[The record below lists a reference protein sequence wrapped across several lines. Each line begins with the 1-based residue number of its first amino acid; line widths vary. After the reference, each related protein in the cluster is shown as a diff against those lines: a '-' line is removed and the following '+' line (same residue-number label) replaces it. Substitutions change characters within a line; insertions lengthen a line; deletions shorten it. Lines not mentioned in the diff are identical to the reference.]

1 MNKFGS
7 FNIKIA
13 LVASGVIII
22 GLVLVY
28 TQYIAGKIQ
37 KREKQIAG
45 LYARSLEY
53 LANAENE
60 SGEYT
65 FIFDEIITQI
75 DFPMI
80 ATDKDY
86 TAITFIKNV
95 DYDTTKVLTA
105 RDTAYLFQMAYEMSE
120 INDPIAVKYILDQD
134 TLVLNYVHYGQ
145 SGLVTEL
152 KLLPYMEFLIAGLFL
167 FLGYIGFSYIKKTE
181 QSNIWVGLS
190 RETAHQLGTPLS
202 SLMGWVEM
210 LKGFEEDP
218 ESNKSALIEVT
229 GEIEKDL
236 EKLNK
241 IAGRFSKIG
250 SQPILKSENL
260 KETVQTVVDY
270 IEKRIPTLTTSEG
283 EQVKKIKISIEGDNN
298 VNAKINKDLFEW
310 VIENLLKN
318 SLDAMDK
325 PTGEIHIKIYSIAEE
340 AVIDVTDSGKG
351 VDTKHKKDIFRPGY
365 STKTIGWGLGL
376 SLSKRIIEDYHKGK
390 FSLLESVPGK
400 GATFRIKLTNSN

>member
-7 FNIKIA
+7 FNIKITLA
-13 LVASGVIII
+13 VGGLLIIGVI
-22 GLVLVY
+22 LFY
-28 TQYIAGKIQ
+28 TQYIASKIQ
-37 KREKQIAG
+37 QREKQIAG

-65 FIFDEIITQI
+65 FIFEEIVTQI
-75 DFPMI
+75 DFPII

-86 TAITFIKNV
+86 KTITFFKNV
-95 DYDTTKVLTA
+95 SYDSTKGLSPQDTIRFFSMA
-105 RDTAYLFQMAYEMSE
+105 RDMAV
-120 INDPIAVKYILDQD
+120 INEPIAVKYILEQD
-134 TLVLNYVHYGQ
+134 TLILSYVHYGQ

-152 KLLPYMEFLIAGLFL
+152 KLLPYIEFLIAGLFL
-167 FLGYIGFSYIKKTE
+167 LLGYVGFSYIKRNE
-181 QSNIWVGLS
+181 QSSIWVGLS

-202 SLMGWVEM
+202 SLMGWAEM
-210 LKGFEEDP
+210 LKNVKPGSEEL
-218 ESNKSALIEVT
+218 AEVT
-229 GEIEKDL
+229 HEIGNDL

-260 KETVQTVVDY
+260 KEAITHVVNY
-270 IEKRIPTLTTSEG
+270 IEKRIPTLTTIDGKPVKKVKINIEG
-283 EQVKKIKISIEGDNN
+283 EDDICAN
-298 VNAKINKDLFEW
+298 INTDLFEW

-325 PTGEIHIKIYSIAEE
+325 PTGEININVYTVGQE
-340 AVIDVTDSGKG
+340 AFIDVTDSGKG
-351 VDTKHKKDIFRPGY
+351 VDTKHRKDIFRPGY
-365 STKTIGWGLGL
+365 STKMRGWGLGL

-390 FSLLESVPGK
+390 FYLLDSVVGK
-400 GATFRIKLTNSN
+400 GATFRIKLNQEK

>member
-13 LVASGVIII
+13 LALTGLIIV
-22 GLVLVY
+22 GLILIY

-37 KREKQIAG
+37 QREKQIAG

-65 FIFDEIITQI
+65 FIFEEIITQI
-75 DFPMI
+75 DFPII

-86 TAITFIKNV
+86 TTITFFKNV
-95 DYDTTKVLTA
+95 DYDSTKALTA
-105 RDTAYLFQMAYEMSE
+105 KDSTKFFEMAQEMAL
-120 INDPIAVKYILDQD
+120 INEPIAVKYILEQD
-134 TLVLNYVHYGQ
+134 TLVLSYVHYGQ
-145 SGLVTEL
+145 SALVTEL
-152 KLLPYMEFLIAGLFL
+152 KLLPYMEFFIAGIFL
-167 FLGYIGFSYIKKTE
+167 FLGYIGFSYIKKNE
-181 QSNIWVGLS
+181 QSSIWVGLS

-202 SLMGWVEM
+202 SLMGWNEM
-210 LKGFEEDP
+210 LKGINPQSKDGAEQ
-218 ESNKSALIEVT
+218 LREVR
-229 GEIEKDL
+229 GEIEQDL

-260 KETVQTVVDY
+260 KESVAKVVQY
-270 IEKRIPTLTTSEG
+270 IEKRIPTLTNVEG
-283 EQVKKIKISIEGDNN
+283 EQVKK
-298 VNAKINKDLFEW
+298 VKINMEGEDDICANINNDLFEW

-325 PTGEIHIKIYSIAEE
+325 PTGEINIKIYTAGHE
-340 AVIDVTDSGKG
+340 AIIDLTDSGKG
-351 VDTKHKKDIFRPGY
+351 VDMKHKKDIFRPGY
-365 STKTIGWGLGL
+365 STKKRGWGLGL

-390 FSLLESVPGK
+390 FFLLDSVLGK
-400 GATFRIKLTNSN
+400 GATFRIKLNQDK

>member
-7 FNIKIA
+7 FNIKITLA
-13 LVASGVIII
+13 VGGLLIIGVI
-22 GLVLVY
+22 LFY
-28 TQYIAGKIQ
+28 TQYIASKIQ
-37 KREKQIAG
+37 QREKQIAG

-65 FIFDEIITQI
+65 FIFEEIVTQI
-75 DFPMI
+75 DFPII

-86 TAITFIKNV
+86 NTITFFKNV
-95 DYDTTKVLTA
+95 SYDSTKGLSPQDTIRFFSMA
-105 RDTAYLFQMAYEMSE
+105 REMAI
-120 INDPIAVKYILDQD
+120 INEPIAVKYILDQD
-134 TLVLNYVHYGQ
+134 TLVLSYVHYGQ

-152 KLLPYMEFLIAGLFL
+152 KLLPYIEFAIAGLFL
-167 FLGYIGFSYIKKTE
+167 LLGYVGFSYIKRNE
-181 QSNIWVGLS
+181 QSSIWVGLS

-202 SLMGWVEM
+202 SLMGWTEM
-210 LKGFEEDP
+210 LKNVKPGSGEL
-218 ESNKSALIEVT
+218 AEVT
-229 GEIEKDL
+229 HEIENDL

-260 KETVQTVVDY
+260 KEAITHVVNY
-270 IEKRIPTLTTSEG
+270 IEKRIPTLTTVDG
-283 EQVKKIKISIEGDNN
+283 KPVKKVKISIEGENDICAN
-298 VNAKINKDLFEW
+298 INTDLFEW

-325 PTGEIHIKIYSIAEE
+325 PTGEIHIKIYPVGHE
-340 AVIDVTDSGKG
+340 AFIDVTDSGKG
-351 VDTKHKKDIFRPGY
+351 VDIKHKKDIFRPGY
-365 STKTIGWGLGL
+365 STKMRGWGLGL

-390 FSLLESVPGK
+390 FYLLDSAVGK
-400 GATFRIKLTNSN
+400 GATFRIKLNQEV